1 GDREVGHAVAEVV
14 ADLVT
19 GHGDRER
26 VRFAVPAG
34 GGVDVGRGA
43 AADRGE
49 QELDGGEGGVRAVA
63 GGGAEVDGPA
73 PGAGRGETAG
83 RGAADDDG
91 PLGVLAHAADGNRPA
106 PRRRGPRR
114 RAPDVR
120 PWAHRRTTR
129 PSRTIVEP
137 CGVEQT

>member
-1 GDREVGHAVAEVV
+1 GLDGAADRAQALVGGPDRARQDGAGALRALAVGEGDGEGDREVGHAVAEVV

-73 PGAGRGETAG
+73 PGVGRGETAG
-83 RGAADDDG
+83 
-91 PLGVLAHAADGNRPA
+91 
-106 PRRRGPRR
+106 
-114 RAPDVR
+114 
-120 PWAHRRTTR
+120 
-129 PSRTIVEP
+129 
-137 CGVEQT
+137 